1 MKPIFSASH
10 ESFISLSLSSPIYFC
25 LVDEVFAAVSDDDDD
40 NEPGCVALHFPA
52 KAPDAKEEEEVD
64 SVSLYV
70 VQVFSPNLKLG
81 GSSKG

>member
-25 LVDEVFAAVSDDDDD
+25 LEDEVCAAVSDDD

-52 KAPDAKEEEEVD
+52 KAPDAKEEEVD